1 MPLDKAQYY
10 GYYEE
15 MVRLIRRMFGR
26 ALKTNGSLPFAV
38 LTGCLR
44 IAKERGGFTHLN
56 DFKVFSITDTRFDEH
71 FGFQTEK

>member
-1 MPLDKAQYY
+1 VPLDKAQYY

-44 IAKERGGFTHLN
+44 IAKERGGSHT
-56 DFKVFSITDTRFDEH
+56 
-71 FGFQTEK
+71 